1 MLLSL
6 AIKFVTVWSSILGK
20 SETIRNYKG
29 YSVIF
34 PKILAKI
41 ERFTKSEKYSYSSL
55 HHIFESEKCSYSSL
69 HHIFEFLSLRKLR

>member
-1 MLLSL
+1 MCNCLV
-6 AIKFVTVWSSILGK
+6 IDPREIWD
-20 SETIRNYKG
+20 
-29 YSVIF
+29 YSKLQGLQCYF

-55 HHIFESEKCSYSSL
+55 HHIFESEKYSYSSL